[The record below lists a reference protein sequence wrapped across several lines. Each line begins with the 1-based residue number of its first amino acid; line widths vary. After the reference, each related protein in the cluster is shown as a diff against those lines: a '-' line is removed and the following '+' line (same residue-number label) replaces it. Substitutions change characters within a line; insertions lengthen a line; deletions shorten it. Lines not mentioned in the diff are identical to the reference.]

1 MVLQDAEDKI
11 SEDPNCT
18 NTCKV
23 TKKDL
28 LTGSSKYMFPGFIHF
43 VSHFNV
49 YEIGFVLDSKCAFN
63 RVVCFI
69 PRKVEIKPLEN
80 LSIKVPQKAM

>member
-1 MVLQDAEDKI
+1 
-11 SEDPNCT
+11 
-18 NTCKV
+18 
-23 TKKDL
+23 
-28 LTGSSKYMFPGFIHF
+28 MFPGFIHF

-63 RVVCFI
+63 GVVCFI
-69 PRKVEIKPLEN
+69 PRKVKIKPLEN

>member
-11 SEDPNCT
+11 WEDLNCT

-28 LTGSSKYMFPGFIHF
+28 LTGSSNYMFPGFIHF

-49 YEIGFVLDSKCAFN
+49 YEIGFVLDSKYAFN

-69 PRKVEIKPLEN
+69 PRKVKIKPLEN